1 MFPAESFRDSQHP
14 SGSTPGESEG
24 ELPDPPRNFTRSQ
37 LAAFDGTK
45 EDKTG
50 ADKPVYLS
58 MNGIVFDV
66 SKGRYVRVIVLL
78 RQWSFAVTHPH
89 HAHLC
94 F

>member
-1 MFPAESFRDSQHP
+1 MVGYSWASAAMFPAESFRDSQHP
-14 SGSTPGESEG
+14 SGSTPGESEV

-66 SKGRYVRVIVLL
+66 SKGR
-78 RQWSFAVTHPH
+78 
-89 HAHLC
+89 
-94 F
+94 